1 MYSRVVI
8 AAEVAIGAERDE
20 GAVVEVGAAVGIV
33 VAEIAGVEAAAE
45 NAEET
50 EAGVEVEISTNPI
63 MKAEETVTQCAT
75 MKMTLEVIQGI
86 VLAVVKGLGKI
97 DARETVLKIG
107 VLVVMDHGL
116 GHPGNAVETALG
128 TVAEGVTGDMTE
140 GVTESE
146 AEIGRTAVVID
157 EEGLKKIEVKVCLE
171 RSFHLRRE
179 VIKSRCPFSE
189 FPDLFRFYIF
199 SLPFRHILPFPQI
212 PRTDRY
218 NMDTKVKLT
227 KLIFWSFFKT
237 IGISF

>member
-128 TVAEGVTGDMTE
+128 TVAEGVT
-140 GVTESE
+140 ESE
-146 AEIGRTAVVID
+146 AEIGRTAVVIID
-157 EEGLKKIEVKVCLE
+157 EEGVKKIEVKVCLE

-212 PRTDRY
+212 SRTDRY